1 MEKQS
6 WVAQADPVA
15 ERGGRLK
22 GKSVFVESV
31 EKMGGGGMTESRAE
45 RPEVSGL

>member
-15 ERGGRLK
+15 ERGGRLR
-22 GKSVFVESV
+22 GKSVYVESV
-31 EKMGGGGMTESRAE
+31 EKTEGGGGTESRAE
-45 RPEVSGL
+45 RLEMSGL